1 MRTFPSRASSTLA
14 SALLQE
20 KLSADTQKGARQG
33 NGVLENFKLLLRLST
48 GYTFEAYRIH
58 YTPCCPRE
66 HHTRTSGQDRQ
77 LGTTRVAKAQ
87 LLDGIQSVVCMTVCA
102 SPRHCGCSVGISYEQ
117 KLEAYLLCG
126 RRSYPTTTMTAL
138 ADIGPT
144 PSLFELGRNAH
155 GPVQSIES

>member
-1 MRTFPSRASSTLA
+1 MLPSTLVD
-14 SALLQE
+14 ALLQE
-20 KLSADTQKGARQG
+20 TLSADHAGRREAEKQCAR
-33 NGVLENFKLLLRLST
+33 NFPAPASILEDR
-48 GYTFEAYRIH
+48 TFEAHRVH
-58 YTPCCPRE
+58 YPPCCPRE
-66 HHTRTSGQDRQ
+66 HHTWTSGQDRQ